1 MLTDSTVTANI
12 PAADLGRARSFY
24 ADKLGLTPVQE
35 FPGGLVYQTGGGTYF
50 LLYETEFAGT
60 AGHTVAQWHV
70 TDVDAEVA
78 DLKSRG
84 IEFETYDL
92 PGVTWDG
99 DIASFEGMGRGAWFK
114 DSEGNILGLDDA
126 SPA

>member
-1 MLTDSTVTANI
+1 MLTESTVTANI

-24 ADKLGLTPVQE
+24 ADKLGLEPIQE
-35 FPGGLVYQTGGGTYF
+35 FTGGLIYRTGGGTHF

-70 TDVDAEVA
+70 ADVAATVKELTD
-78 DLKSRG
+78 RG
-84 IEFETYDL
+84 VSFETYDL

-99 DIASFEGMGRGAWFK
+99 SIASFEGMGRGAWFK
-114 DSEGNILGLDDA
+114 DSEGNILGLDDMT
-126 SPA
+126 SS

>member
-24 ADKLGLTPVQE
+24 ADMLGLKPVQE
-35 FPGGLVYQTGGGTYF
+35 FPGGLIYRTGGGPSF

-70 TDVDAEVA
+70 ADVAATVKELQD
-78 DLKSRG
+78 RG
-84 IEFETYDL
+84 VTFETYDL
-92 PGVTWDG
+92 PDVTWEG
-99 DIASFEGMGRGAWFK
+99 PVATFEGMRGAWFK

-126 SPA
+126 APS

>member
-24 ADKLGLTPVQE
+24 ADKLGLNPIQE
-35 FPGGLVYQTGGGTYF
+35 FPGGLVYRTDGGTYF

-70 TDVDAEVA
+70 NDVDATVRE
-78 DLKSRG
+78 LKENG
-84 IEFETYDL
+84 VMFETYDL

-99 DIASFEGMGRGAWFK
+99 SIASFEDLGRGAWFK

-126 SPA
+126 TPS

>member
-24 ADKLGLTPVQE
+24 ADKLGLKPIQE
-35 FPGGLVYQTGGGTYF
+35 FPGGLVYRTGGGTYF

-70 TDVDAEVA
+70 ADVAATVEELQKNEVT
-78 DLKSRG
+78 
-84 IEFETYDL
+84 FETYNL
-92 PGVTWDG
+92 PGVTWNG
-99 DIASFEGMGRGAWFK
+99 VIASFEGMGRGAWFK

-126 SPA
+126 APS